1 MSKILYF
8 DCFSGASGD
17 MILGALIDA
26 GLPID
31 ELRAALGSLALEG
44 VRVDA
49 EPTERSGIGAT
60 NFSVI
65 DGSTSQS
72 HHDGH
77 DHDESHALGEGH
89 TYARDYGHAQD
100 FEHGHLEQDHGDHG
114 HDHPEH
120 GGQSDQ
126 SHDGERH
133 RHDDQDHQDHHDQH
147 DQDGDHEQ
155 HAHDDGHH
163 HHHDDHDHHAHR
175 SLSEICGMVDRS
187 ALSAVSKDRAKH
199 LFRRLAEVEAAI
211 HQMPVEKVHLHEV
224 GAVDSIIDIAGCV
237 FGLEWF
243 GADRIVVSPIN
254 VGSGTVKCEHGIMP
268 VPAPATAKLIEGAPV
283 YSKGPAVELLTPT
296 GALVLTDYAES
307 YGSMPPMRVSQS
319 GYGAGARDFP
329 DHPNLLRVLVGEE
342 EDEAAASQLQ
352 RIVVLECEIDDMN
365 PQIFGLLMDRLH
377 EAGALDVFYAPIQ
390 MKKNRPGTLVTVVA
404 LPEHREA
411 LSGIVFRETTTLGV
425 RFREMDRERLDREQV
440 DVQTPLGVVRFKV
453 ARRGGEQ
460 GILNAA
466 PEFEDCVR
474 LAEEHKLP
482 VKEVQA
488 MATRAY
494 LDSRES

>member
-31 ELRAALGSLALEG
+31 ELRTALGSLALEG
-44 VRVDA
+44 VCVEA
-49 EPTERSGIGAT
+49 EPTQRSGIGAT
-60 NFSVI
+60 SFSVI

-72 HHDGH
+72 HDDAPAHDK
-77 DHDESHALGEGH
+77 SHALGEGH

-100 FEHGHLEQDHGDHG
+100 FEHGHLEQDHGDRGDHG
-114 HDHPEH
+114 HDHPEQGEH
-120 GGQSDQ
+120 GQN
-126 SHDGERH
+126 SHDGEQH
-133 RHDDQDHQDHHDQH
+133 HHDHHDH
-147 DQDGDHEQ
+147 DHQDGDHDQ

-163 HHHDDHDHHAHR
+163 HHHHHAHR

-187 ALSAVSKDRAKH
+187 ALSAVSKDRAKR
-199 LFRRLAEVEAAI
+199 LFRRLAEAEAAI

-254 VGSGTVKCEHGIMP
+254 VGSGTVKCEHGVMP

-307 YGSMPPMRVSQS
+307 YGKMPPMRVSQS
-319 GYGAGARDFP
+319 GYGAGDRDFP
-329 DHPNLLRVLVGEE
+329 DHPNLLRVLVGQEQEE
-342 EDEAAASQLQ
+342 NEAEAAPSQLQ
-352 RIVVLECEIDDMN
+352 RVVVLECEIDDMN

-377 EAGALDVFYAPIQ
+377 EAGALDVFYVPIQ

-411 LSGIVFRETTTLGV
+411 LSGIVFRETTTIGV

-440 DVQTPLGVVRFKV
+440 EVQTPLGVVRFKV
-453 ARRGGEQ
+453 ARRSGEQ

-466 PEFEDCVR
+466 PEFEDCAR
-474 LAEEHKLP
+474 LAEEHGLP
-482 VKEVQA
+482 VKEVQGI
-488 MATRAY
+488 ATRAY
-494 LDSRES
+494 LESRGS